1 MDDRTVQTLRL
12 FQRVATRELGLL
24 QDDYLAR
31 RRPFGASRLLW
42 EIGDGPIDVAS
53 LRERLG
59 LDPGYASRLLRV
71 LEDEGLVSVERNHA
85 DARAKVVVKTSA
97 GAAEVHK
104 LDALA
109 DAAASGLLDG
119 LSEHERSEL
128 EAAAR
133 TVTRVLTRRHL
144 EIAIEP
150 PDTGAAY
157 WCRDRY
163 FAEIDAIFDTGYDPA
178 VSIQATDDDLVM
190 PRGALVMARY
200 HGQPVGCGAVK
211 LPPGQPA
218 HLKRMWVAPTA
229 RGLGVAGRILTE
241 LERIARDSGAT
252 MVRLDT
258 NSALA
263 AATNLYRSRG
273 YVEVPDFNGE
283 PHADLWFERRLA

>member
-1 MDDRTVQTLRL
+1 MDPRLIQTLRL

-31 RRPFGASRLLW
+31 SRPLGASRLLW

-59 LDPGYASRLLRV
+59 LDAGYASRLLRL
-71 LEDEGLVSVERNHA
+71 LEDEGLVSVERHHT
-85 DARAKVVVKTSA
+85 DARAKVVVKTTA
-97 GAAEVHK
+97 GAAEVLA
-104 LDALA
+104 LDALS

-119 LSEHERSEL
+119 LPQNERAEL
-128 EAAAR
+128 ESAAR

-144 EIAIEP
+144 EIAIEAP
-150 PDTGAAY
+150 ATAAAH

-163 FAEIDAIFDTGYDPA
+163 FAEIDAIFETGYDPA
-178 VSIQATDDDLVM
+178 ASIQATDDDLVM
-190 PRGALVMARY
+190 PRGALVVARY

-229 RGLGVAGRILTE
+229 RGLGIAGRMLTL
-241 LERIARDSGAT
+241 LETIARDSGAA
-252 MVRLDT
+252 VARLDT
-258 NSALA
+258 NSALT
-263 AATNLYRSRG
+263 AATSLYRSRG
-273 YVEVPDFNGE
+273 YVQVPDFNGE
-283 PHADLWFERRLA
+283 PHADLWFERAL

>member
-24 QDDYLAR
+24 QDDYLSR
-31 RRPFGASRLLW
+31 RRPLGASRLLW

-59 LDPGYASRLLRV
+59 LDPGYASRLLRS
-71 LEDEGLVSVERNHA
+71 LEAEGLVDIERHHT
-85 DARAKVVVKTSA
+85 DARAKVVAKTPD
-97 GAAEVHK
+97 GVAEVRE
-104 LDALA
+104 LDALSDGA
-109 DAAASGLLDG
+109 TVGLLEG
-119 LSEHERSEL
+119 LDADERAEL
-128 EAAAR
+128 AAAAR
-133 TVTRVLTRRHL
+133 TITRMLTRVHL
-144 EIAIEP
+144 EVAIEP
-150 PDTGAAY
+150 PDTEAAY

-163 FAEIDAIFDTGYDPA
+163 FAEIDGIFDTGYDPA
-178 VSIQATDDDLVM
+178 VSIQATDEDLVM

-229 RGLGVAGRILTE
+229 RGLGIAGRILTE

-252 MVRLDT
+252 VVRLDT

-263 AATNLYRSRG
+263 AATSLYRSRG